1 MSNVKAGIYGF
12 VVGDTLGVPVEFQHR
27 TSLQNNPVTEMI
39 GYGSHSVPEG
49 TWSDDTSMSLA
60 EMDSIYENNGINYDD
75 IMNKYIEW
83 VRNAKYTGTNILV
96 QINFLISNTIHQKW
110 CIVQQAPRKNSVN
123 KIPLQHL
130 LPAPYRECPY
140 SYLRIARGLRH
151 SGDFCDNTFSVH

>member
-12 VVGDTLGVPVEFQHR
+12 VVGDALGVPVEFQHR

-83 VRNAKYTGTNILV
+83 VRNAKYTGTNKFFEIQYDTPKMV
-96 QINFLISNTIHQKW
+96 HRSTG
-110 CIVQQAPRKNSVN
+110 APEK
-123 KIPLQHL
+123 
-130 LPAPYRECPY
+130 
-140 SYLRIARGLRH
+140 
-151 SGDFCDNTFSVH
+151 SG